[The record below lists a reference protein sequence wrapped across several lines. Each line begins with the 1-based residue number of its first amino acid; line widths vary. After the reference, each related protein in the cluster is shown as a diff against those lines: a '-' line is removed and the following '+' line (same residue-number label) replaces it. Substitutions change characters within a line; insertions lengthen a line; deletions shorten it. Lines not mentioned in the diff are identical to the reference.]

1 MTFAIILSIIAAIIL
16 SIIAFSW
23 GVIVFFSFIAEGDKI
38 SAVLTAIIVFIL
50 VFITIY
56 NICNESPKNQTT
68 VVKDIQGF
76 SVDTALTISGTDT
89 IKTYTLTYWK

>member
-1 MTFAIILSIIAAIIL
+1 MTFAIILSIIAAIL

-23 GVIVFFSFIAEGDKI
+23 GVIMFFSFIAEGDKT
-38 SAVLTAIIVFIL
+38 SAVLTAIIVSIL

-76 SVDTALTISGTDT
+76 SVDTTLTISGTDT
-89 IKTYTLTYWK
+89 TKTYTLTYWK